1 MLIEA
6 TTQTTYGNVYILTG
20 DDDLHVGAGVTLTS
34 TYTDPTTHTGADAVI
49 SWVGTHTITVDG
61 TIIGADEAINLAGC
75 VTAQT
80 IIINAGG
87 QLIGGGDGVVEDAD
101 GVIMDGA
108 GSTLTNAGSITAYGS
123 AISAMVLDNSTM
135 TITNSG
141 TMYGRVSGV
150 WHKFGNGTMNFTNSG
165 TVTSPAFSFLGGNS
179 VDNVT
184 NSGSMIGTI
193 SLGNGNDTYSG
204 RFGTVTGQ
212 ILGGGGNDTF
222 VSGVGAEYF
231 DGGEGLDTVS
241 YASASV
247 RLVVDLV
254 NGALTRGSLALG
266 DTLVSIEGV
275 ITGNKAD
282 ILRGNDADNM
292 LNGAAG
298 TDVLTGA
305 AGADTLIGG
314 GGADSLTG
322 GSGADAFLFYGTADF
337 KDVITDFT
345 QGEDVIQ
352 IEGTAIGLGS
362 YAGTLDASRFH
373 SGTSNAAADIY
384 DRLIFNTST
393 TTLWYDRDGSG
404 SKFAAVLVADLQA
417 GATLTLTD
425 IVII

>member
-1 MLIEA
+1 
-6 TTQTTYGNVYILTG
+6 
-20 DDDLHVGAGVTLTS
+20 
-34 TYTDPTTHTGADAVI
+34 
-49 SWVGTHTITVDG
+49 
-61 TIIGADEAINLAGC
+61 
-75 VTAQT
+75 
-80 IIINAGG
+80 
-87 QLIGGGDGVVEDAD
+87 
-101 GVIMDGA
+101 
-108 GSTLTNAGSITAYGS
+108 
-123 AISAMVLDNSTM
+123 
-135 TITNSG
+135 
-141 TMYGRVSGV
+141 
-150 WHKFGNGTMNFTNSG
+150 
-165 TVTSPAFSFLGGNS
+165 
-179 VDNVT
+179 
-184 NSGSMIGTI
+184 
-193 SLGNGNDTYSG
+193 
-204 RFGTVTGQ
+204 
-212 ILGGGGNDTF
+212 
-222 VSGVGAEYF
+222 
-231 DGGEGLDTVS
+231 
-241 YASASV
+241 
-247 RLVVDLV
+247 VVDLV